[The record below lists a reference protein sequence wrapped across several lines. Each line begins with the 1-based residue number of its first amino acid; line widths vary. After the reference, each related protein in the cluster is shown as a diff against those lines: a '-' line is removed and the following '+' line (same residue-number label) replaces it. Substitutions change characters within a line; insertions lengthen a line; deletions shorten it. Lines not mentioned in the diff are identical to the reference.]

1 MSCRAWPSGL
11 LDLHGRGRD
20 GRGRVV
26 EVDRRDDGA
35 QALGVE
41 DADVLLVDLDEAVM
55 GEAREHAAYGLELEA
70 EVGAD
75 FGARHAQHELA
86 AGVAAVFEALGE
98 RQEEGGKTL
107 LGTSHRQTP
116 VKSLVASIREGL
128 GSFFSLPD
136 GYEIALGN
144 GGASAFWD
152 IACASLI
159 AGKAAFGTYG
169 SFSTKFAKS
178 AQSAPF
184 LDDPV
189 IFAGEPGTYRLPE
202 RTDGV
207 DTYAWAHNETSTGVS
222 APVRRVEGSDEQ
234 NAIVVV
240 DGTSAA
246 GALPVDVSQTDAYY
260 FSPQKAFGSD
270 GGLWIAVLSPAAIDR
285 AYGIAKSVSLPGARR
300 WIPPFLSLTSAIE
313 NSRKDQTLNTPA
325 VATLVMLENQV
336 RWLNDN
342 GGLAWATARCAR
354 SASLL
359 YQWAERSD
367 YAQPFVSD
375 ENARSNAVVT
385 IDLDESINASQ
396 VVAALRE
403 NGIMDTNGY
412 RKLGRNQLRIG
423 VFPSVEPSDVEAL
436 TKCVDYVA
444 EHL

>member
-1 MSCRAWPSGL
+1 MTNTVNIPTNML
-11 LDLHGRGRD
+11 PED
-20 GRGRVV
+20 GRFGSGPSKIRPEQV
-26 EVDRRDDGA
+26 
-35 QALGVE
+35 QAL
-41 DADVLLVDLDEAVM
+41 DA
-55 GEAREHAAYGLELEA
+55 
-70 EVGAD
+70 
-75 FGARHAQHELA
+75 GARN
-86 AGVAAVFEALGE
+86 
-98 RQEEGGKTL
+98 L

-116 VKSLVASIREGL
+116 VKQVVGSIREGL
-128 GSFFSLPD
+128 SNFFQIPD
-136 GYEIALGN
+136 GYEVVLGN

-159 AGKAAFGTYG
+159 TRKATFGTYG
-169 SFSTKFAKS
+169 SFSAKFAKS

-184 LDDPV
+184 LEDPE
-189 IFAGEPGTYRLPE
+189 IFAGKPGTYRLPE
-202 RTDGV
+202 LTEYV
-207 DTYAWAHNETSTGVS
+207 DAYCWAHNETSTGVA
-222 APVRRVEGSDEQ
+222 APVKRVEGSKEQ
-234 NAIVVV
+234 GALTLI
-240 DGTSAA
+240 DATSGA
-246 GALPVDVSQTDAYY
+246 GALNVDISQTDAYY

-403 NGIMDTNGY
+403 NGIVDTNGY

>member
-1 MSCRAWPSGL
+1 MNADSYQSASLASVEHMDNIVNIPSSMKPE
-11 LDLHGRGRD
+11 D
-20 GRGRVV
+20 GRFGSGPSKIRP
-26 EVDRRDDGA
+26 EQVD
-35 QALGVE
+35 AL
-41 DADVLLVDLDEAVM
+41 
-55 GEAREHAAYGLELEA
+55 
-70 EVGAD
+70 
-75 FGARHAQHELA
+75 
-86 AGVAAVFEALGE
+86 E
-98 RQEEGGKTL
+98 RGGKTL

-178 AQSAPF
+178 AQNAPF

-270 GGLWIAVLSPAAIDR
+270 GGLWIAVLSPRAITR
-285 AYGIAKSVSLPGARR
+285 AQQVEGEAKLEGSRR
-300 WIPPFLSLTSAIE
+300 WVPPFLSLTSALD
-313 NSRKDQTLNTPA
+313 NARKDQTLNTPS
-325 VATLVMLENQV
+325 VATLIMLENQV
-336 RWLNDN
+336 RWLNEN
-342 GGLAWATARCAR
+342 GGMAWSTARCAQ
-354 SASLL
+354 SAALL
-359 YQWAERSD
+359 YEWAERSE
-367 YAQPFVSD
+367 YARPFVADPGS
-375 ENARSNAVVT
+375 RSNAVVT
-385 IDLDESINASQ
+385 VDLDDAVSAKQ
-396 VVAALRE
+396 VIAALRE
-403 NGIMDTNGY
+403 NGIVDTSGY

-423 VFPSVEPSDVEAL
+423 VFPSVEPSDVAAL
-436 TKCVDYVA
+436 TACIDYVV
-444 EHL
+444 EHLCRTRQQEPPDHQGLNARAGAGVCTATRPIHPMR

>member
-1 MSCRAWPSGL
+1 MDNIVNIPSSMKPE
-11 LDLHGRGRD
+11 D
-20 GRGRVV
+20 GRFGSGPSKIRP
-26 EVDRRDDGA
+26 EQVD
-35 QALGVE
+35 AL
-41 DADVLLVDLDEAVM
+41 
-55 GEAREHAAYGLELEA
+55 
-70 EVGAD
+70 
-75 FGARHAQHELA
+75 
-86 AGVAAVFEALGE
+86 E
-98 RQEEGGKTL
+98 RGGKTL

-270 GGLWIAVLSPAAIDR
+270 GGLWIAVLSPRAIAR
-285 AYGIAKSVSLPGARR
+285 AQQVEGEAKLEGSRR
-300 WIPPFLSLTSAIE
+300 WVPPFLSLTSALD
-313 NSRKDQTLNTPA
+313 NARKDQTLNTPS
-325 VATLVMLENQV
+325 VATLIMLENQV
-336 RWLNDN
+336 RWLNEN
-342 GGLAWATARCAR
+342 GGMAWSTARCAQ
-354 SASLL
+354 SAALL
-359 YQWAERSD
+359 YEWAERSE
-367 YAQPFVSD
+367 YARPFVADPGS
-375 ENARSNAVVT
+375 RSNAVVT
-385 IDLDESINASQ
+385 VDLDDAVSAKQ
-396 VVAALRE
+396 VIAALRE
-403 NGIMDTNGY
+403 NGIVDTSGY

-423 VFPSVEPSDVEAL
+423 VFPSVEPSDVAAL
-436 TKCVDYVA
+436 TGCELNKLIA
-444 EHL
+444 EETDKHHIPAGLANLDTMQVRFTEVIDNDVEAIEDAAEAFLTR